1 MRIIFLV
8 TLVVNVKISL
18 TCFLNWIG
26 LSCESVCSKFGI
38 EVLFLQCQSSKNQ
51 TFCSDTDFFNY
62 HHPFWYTALLLTY
75 AAFRQMNSVIEEKD
89 RVWVWV
95 FVQVSFCI
103 FGHAVV
109 SFWFFTLGLVFSL
122 RALSHSSCLAMS
134 VSKLPKALE
143 EVEEASATN
152 DLGLETPAQR
162 SLKRSRLQAV
172 LESQFQ
178 KLGLPRVCY
187 EHLLPQD
194 GPDVSKRVWEKQ
206 ARRARE
212 ALRCSDVLSQQVLLE
227 LTDRLEFW
235 QGRGFTF
242 PAGHVSVK

>member
-1 MRIIFLV
+1 M
-8 TLVVNVKISL
+8 
-18 TCFLNWIG
+18 
-26 LSCESVCSKFGI
+26 
-38 EVLFLQCQSSKNQ
+38 
-51 TFCSDTDFFNY
+51 
-62 HHPFWYTALLLTY
+62 
-75 AAFRQMNSVIEEKD
+75 
-89 RVWVWV
+89 
-95 FVQVSFCI
+95 
-103 FGHAVV
+103 
-109 SFWFFTLGLVFSL
+109 FSL

-134 VSKLPKALE
+134 VSRVPKALE
-143 EVEEASATN
+143 EVEEASAKN

-212 ALRCSDVLSQQVLLE
+212 ALICSDVLSQQVLLE

-242 PAGHVSVK
+242 PAGHVSVE